1 VQELRWIREMW
12 SKIHERHP
20 SKDIGLGIIDEFL
33 GVDKLERYYIQPKK
47 HQMKSTPTAKHLMED
62 VTDKDTF
69 NHAITMELNENV
81 TVKRLM
87 QGWMHM
93 ADRGDHIEGT
103 PYIAMNVECV
113 SNSGLQGCIGDLPK
127 SLKEEDVM
135 VCLTE
140 DGKSFSLTNVI
151 TPAFTISRPHLDDCG
166 RGQVLLCVY
175 GVKFL
180 FWSEDSIELRKLF
193 GEVHASSKGDY
204 TRTAVRT
211 WPGLRWT
218 ILHVGE
224 YIEMIPGT
232 VHAVLSAENSA
243 VTGWHHMRKQWLED
257 GVYKEMLMWEI
268 DIVEKRIKVVN
279 EAEENPPKILD
290 TIEKE
295 MKHWHVWLQAGKLE
309 PELSKKLRV
318 LKIEVEKRIKRL
330 HKQAK

>member
-1 VQELRWIREMW
+1 MW

-47 HQMKSTPTAKHLMED
+47 HQIKLTPTAKHLMED

-81 TVKRLM
+81 TVKRFM

-93 ADRGDHIEGT
+93 ADRGDPIEGT
-103 PYIAMNVECV
+103 PYVAMNVECV

-151 TPAFTISRPHLDDCG
+151 TPAFTISRPHLDGCG

-175 GVKFL
+175 EVKFL
-180 FWSEDSIELRKLF
+180 FWWEDSVELRKLF

-243 VTGWHHMRKQWLED
+243 VAGWHHMRKQWLED

-330 HKQAK
+330 HEAAK

>member
-1 VQELRWIREMW
+1 MW

-47 HQMKSTPTAKHLMED
+47 HQIKLTPTAKHLMED
-62 VTDKDTF
+62 VTDEDTF

-81 TVKRLM
+81 TVKRFM

-93 ADRGDHIEGT
+93 ADRGDPIEGT
-103 PYIAMNVECV
+103 PYVAMNVECV

-151 TPAFTISRPHLDDCG
+151 TPAFTISRPHLDGCG

-175 GVKFL
+175 EVKFL
-180 FWSEDSIELRKLF
+180 FWWEDSVELRKLF

-243 VTGWHHMRKQWLED
+243 VAGWHHMRKQWLED
-257 GVYKEMLMWEI
+257 GVYKEM
-268 DIVEKRIKVVN
+268 
-279 EAEENPPKILD
+279 
-290 TIEKE
+290 
-295 MKHWHVWLQAGKLE
+295 
-309 PELSKKLRV
+309 
-318 LKIEVEKRIKRL
+318 
-330 HKQAK
+330 